1 MVARRP
7 EKTRIGVKPGQ
18 WGWTFAELL
27 ESWRR
32 AEELGFDIVST
43 FDHVTAAPEGF
54 AAWDAPSLLVA
65 MAAETERVRLAV
77 DVLNTS
83 LRHPFLL
90 AGQLAVAQAASGGRL
105 EVGLGL
111 GSWGLARHDHRAL
124 GIPFPPREQR
134 IARLRACCRVFP
146 RLWRGEGV
154 SDFELQLE
162 HASLGPIAITPPPLI
177 VGGTSD
183 AVIAVAAEFADG
195 WNAVVS
201 SAAEYAALARRAD
214 DLCAEVGRQRPLA
227 RAVQVFVPAID
238 LGMARELVAGLVEAG
253 ADSVTF
259 VLVEGG
265 VESVADLAAAVL

>member
-1 MVARRP
+1 MM
-7 EKTRIGVKPGQ
+7 RIGVKPGQ
-18 WGWTFAELL
+18 WGWTFTELL

-43 FDHVTAAPEGF
+43 FDHVTAAPEGL

-65 MAAETERVRLAV
+65 MAGKTERVRLAV

-90 AGQLAVAQAASGGRL
+90 AGQLAVAQAASSGRL

-111 GSWGLARHDHRAL
+111 GSWRLARHDHRAL

-134 IARLRACCRVFP
+134 IARLRACCRIFP
-146 RLWRGEGV
+146 QLWGGEV
-154 SDFELQLE
+154 VCDVELALE
-162 HASLGPIAITPPPLI
+162 QASLGPLGITPPPLI
-177 VGGTSD
+177 IGGTSD
-183 AVIAVAAEFADG
+183 AVIAVAAELADG

-201 SAAEYAALARRAD
+201 TVAEYTALARRVD
-214 DLCAEVGRQRPLA
+214 ELCAEAGRQRPLG
-227 RAVQVFVPAID
+227 RAVQVFVPSID
-238 LGMARELVAGLVEAG
+238 LGTARELVAGVAESG

-265 VESVADLAAAVL
+265 VEAVADLAAAVL